1 MTKNMTM
8 TTFLTAVAEANIS
21 EDMTNFAKAE
31 IAKIEAKNAKRR
43 ATPSKA
49 SQANLETLDSI
60 IFEMTEGGLAE
71 NGATTAASV
80 AKVFGITPQKASA
93 ILAAGVKSGRLVETE
108 PIKVKSGKVKG
119 YAIAK

>member
-1 MTKNMTM
+1 MQNLSM

-49 SQANLETLDSI
+49 SIANTESLEAI
-60 IFEMTEGGLAE
+60 IAGWTADTPMT
-71 NGATTAASV
+71 ASEI
-80 AKVFGITPQKASA
+80 AKANGITPQKASA

-108 PIKVKSGKVKG
+108 PIKAKSGKVKG

>member
-49 SQANLETLDSI
+49 SKANAEILETI
-60 IFEMTEGGLAE
+60 ISGMSDDKAMT
-71 NGATTAASV
+71 ASEI
-80 AKVFGITPQKASA
+80 AKANGITPQKASA